1 MNRNVL
7 LGGCVLA
14 LVAAPKLMKMVAL
27 ILLVTMTVGNTGCL
41 GFLAAILGAI
51 VNVVGGIVS
60 TIGPLLMGGI
70 KLATGIV
77 GAVAGAQGKQTTNT
91 GDMGVNTNTGTETKK
106 SVQSNEKAAIDGNSL
121 GFTKTNDANPD
132 TKKKVVTQLEPVPAQ

>member
-1 MNRNVL
+1 MNRKIL
-7 LGGCVLA
+7 IGGCILA
-14 LVAAPKLMKMVAL
+14 LVAAPKFMKMVAL
-27 ILLVTMTVGNTGCL
+27 ILLVTLTVGNTGCL

-77 GAVAGAQGKQTTNT
+77 GAVAGAQGKQTTNV
-91 GDMGVNTNTGTETKK
+91 GPSGVNTQTGTQTRTDTQTGKEAEAE
-106 SVQSNEKAAIDGNSL
+106 SGEI
-121 GFTKTNDANPD
+121 GFEDKNASTPD
-132 TKKKVVTQLEPVPAQ
+132 QKKKVVTELEPVPAQ